1 MGLEEAFDLVIWNI
15 LGNCRSFRSKSDK
28 VTGMDEHH
36 RQGIIIRDD
45 RSQLFKTLDT
55 KNNVHTT
62 NGKDMKINNEW
73 TPMKAQDDIGA

>member
-1 MGLEEAFDLVIWNI
+1 MYEYMKN
-15 LGNCRSFRSKSDK
+15 RSLYDHLHVK
-28 VTGMDEHH
+28 DEGSSMLNSWKM
-36 RQGIIIRDD
+36 RIKI
-45 RSQLFKTLDT
+45 SLDA